1 MTGPEDDLPTLI
13 GRNDHLNVLRYIR
26 AHKLRE
32 PRIVVKHGRALL
44 GIGATTPAPRQT
56 LGDAERLSALEQ
68 LCASAL
74 DLGDASLADRC
85 ISAIGETVLP
95 ADGGGGTGSSS
106 SVRRRRLLGMRLESL
121 GEYDDASSVYDGM
134 LRENPSNAHAAR
146 RRYCVSASR
155 PSGGGKAG
163 VEAASALDDYLRSRP
178 GDVAAWHE
186 MAEVCLAS
194 CDYAGAAYCLEE
206 VVLGCPLDSNVH
218 VRLAEAYCTAGGL
231 SNAKLGRKH
240 MAQAVQLHPDNLR
253 AWYGLIAASE
263 GYLDEVDRI
272 PTSGGGK
279 NGGGGGSR
287 RDAEEEGVEVARE
300 LIKFGGEKLIQVY
313 KGSSKMRT
321 VVERMLR
328 KSSESL

>member
-44 GIGATTPAPRQT
+44 GIGASTPAPPRT

-74 DLGDASLADRC
+74 DLGDSSLADRC
-85 ISAIGETVLP
+85 VAAIGETLP
-95 ADGGGGTGSSS
+95 ADGGAS
-106 SVRRRRLLGMRLESL
+106 SVRRRRLLGMRLESS
-121 GEYDDASSVYDGM
+121 GEYDDASSAYDGM

-155 PSGGGKAG
+155 SGGKAG
-163 VEAASALDDYLRSRP
+163 GEAVASLDDYLRGRP

-186 MAEVCLAS
+186 MAEVCLAA

-206 VVLGCPLDSNVH
+206 VVLGCPLDSNIH
-218 VRLAEAYCTAGGL
+218 VRLAEAYCTVGGL
-231 SNAKLGRKH
+231 SNAKLGRRH
-240 MAQAVQLHPDNLR
+240 MAQAVQLDPDNLR
-253 AWYGLIAASE
+253 AWYGVIAASE

-300 LIKFGGEKLIQVY
+300 LIKFGGEKLMQVY

-328 KSSESL
+328 VSSESS

>member
-32 PRIVVKHGRALL
+32 PRTVVRHGVALL
-44 GIGATTPAPRQT
+44 GIGATTPVPRQT

-74 DLGDASLADRC
+74 DLGDSSLADRC
-85 ISAIGETVLP
+85 LAAIGEAIP
-95 ADGGGGTGSSS
+95 ADGGGESSS
-106 SVRRRRLLGMRLESL
+106 SRRRRLLGMRLESS
-121 GEYDDASSVYDGM
+121 GEYDGASSAYDGM

-146 RRYCVSASR
+146 RKYCVSASR
-155 PSGGGKAG
+155 SSGGKAG
-163 VEAASALDDYLRSRP
+163 EEAVAALDDYLRSRP

-186 MAEVCLAS
+186 MTEICLAA
-194 CDYAGAAYCLEE
+194 CDFVGAAYCLEE

-231 SNAKLGRKH
+231 SNAKLGRRH
-240 MAQAVQLHPDNLR
+240 MAQAVQLDPDNLR

-263 GYLDEVDRI
+263 GYLDEVNRI

-287 RDAEEEGVEVARE
+287 RDAEEEGVEVALE
-300 LIKFGGEKLIQVY
+300 LIKFGGEKLMQVY

-328 KSSESL
+328 ESMESLC